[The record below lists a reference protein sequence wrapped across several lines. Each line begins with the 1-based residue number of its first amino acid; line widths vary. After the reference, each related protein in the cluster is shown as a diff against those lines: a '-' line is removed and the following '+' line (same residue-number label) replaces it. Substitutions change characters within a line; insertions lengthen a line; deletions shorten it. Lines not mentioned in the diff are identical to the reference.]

1 MELPWLRHWGLWV
14 WLVRLNIE
22 LDLTRVDT
30 HGLHF
35 LNQLFRDLVCHR
47 DVDHLSLA
55 FLQNALS
62 VLELS
67 NRSARGM
74 VSARDSN
81 HGQQRVEYVLA
92 EAAMRLAI
100 IHKHL
105 LKDLF
110 CCHAPEAA
118 RFGPRLI
125 NDAVPRHPIGR

>member
-1 MELPWLRHWGLWV
+1 MELSGLRHGCLWV
-14 WLVRLNIE
+14 RLVRLDIE

-35 LNQLFRDLVCHR
+35 LDQLFRDLVRHR

-55 FLQNALS
+55 LLQNALS
-62 VLELS
+62 ILELS
-67 NRSARGM
+67 DRAARGM

-81 HGQQRVEYVLA
+81 HGQQRVEYVLS
-92 EAAMRLAI
+92 EAAMRLTI

-110 CCHAPEAA
+110 RSHASEAA
-118 RFGPRLI
+118 RFCPSLI
-125 NDAVPRHPIGR
+125 NDAIP